1 MIRTLGLTHIALQ
14 VKDVKHSSSFY
25 QKIFGVKEMYCYP
38 DFIQVQTP
46 GSKDIIV
53 FEKQK
58 KKTVSSKKGFHFG
71 FRLSKP
77 SDLKPIIKKIKNAGG
92 KIKETGEF
100 VPGEP
105 YVFFYDPDGYEIE
118 IWFEKIPASLRSFK

>member
-1 MIRTLGLTHIALQ
+1 MIKTFGLTHIALR
-14 VKDVKHSSSFY
+14 VKDINRSSAFY

-46 GSKDIIV
+46 GSRDIIV

-58 KKTVSSKKGFHFG
+58 KKTRPVKNGFHFG
-71 FRLSKP
+71 FRLPKP
-77 SDLKPIIKKIKNAGG
+77 SHLKPIIKKIKDAGG

-118 IWFEKIPASLRSFK
+118 IWFEKIPPSLKSFN

>member
-14 VKDVKHSSSFY
+14 VKDVKRSSLFY
-25 QKIFGVKEMYCYP
+25 QKVFGAKEMYRSP

-46 GSKDIIV
+46 GSKDIVV
-53 FEKQK
+53 FEKQRK
-58 KKTVSSKKGFHFG
+58 KSPIKTGFHFG
-71 FRLSKP
+71 FRL
-77 SDLKPIIKKIKNAGG
+77 LKPLRIESIIKTVEKAGG
-92 KIKETGEF
+92 KIKESGEF

-118 IWFEKIPASLRSFK
+118 IWFEKIPASHKSFN

>member
-1 MIRTLGLTHIALQ
+1 MIKTLGLTHIALP
-14 VKDVKHSSSFY
+14 VKDVKRSSAFY
-25 QKIFGVKEMYCYP
+25 QKVFGVKEMYCYP

-58 KKTVSSKKGFHFG
+58 KKITSSRKDFHFG
-71 FRLSKP
+71 FRLPTP
-77 SDLKPIIKKIKNAGG
+77 SDLKPIIKKIKSAGG
-92 KIKETGEF
+92 KIRETGEF

-105 YVFFYDPDGYEIE
+105 YLFFYDPDGYEIE
-118 IWFEKIPASLRSFK
+118 IWFEKIPPSLKSFN

>member
-1 MIRTLGLTHIALQ
+1 MIKTFGLTHIALS
-14 VKDVKHSSSFY
+14 VRDVKQSSAFY
-25 QKIFGVKEMYCYP
+25 QKIFGVKEMYSYP

-58 KKTVSSKKGFHFG
+58 KKTVNAKKGFHFG
-71 FRLSKP
+71 FRLPKP
-77 SDLKPIIKKIKNAGG
+77 SELKTIIKKIKEAGG

-105 YVFFYDPDGYEIE
+105 YVFFYDPDGYKIE
-118 IWFEKIPASLRSFK
+118 IWFEKIPASLKSFN

>member
-1 MIRTLGLTHIALQ
+1 MIKTFGLTHIALQ
-14 VKDVKHSSSFY
+14 VKDIKRSSKFY
-25 QKIFGVKEMYCYP
+25 QTIFGVKEMYSYP

-58 KKTVSSKKGFHFG
+58 KKTVTSTKGFHFG
-71 FRLSKP
+71 FRLPKP
-77 SDLKPIIKKIKNAGG
+77 SALKPIITKIKSAGG

-118 IWFEKIPASLRSFK
+118 IWFEKIPDSLKSFK

>member
-1 MIRTLGLTHIALQ
+1 MIKTLGLTHIALP
-14 VKDVKHSSSFY
+14 VKDVKRSSLFY
-25 QKIFGVKEMYCYP
+25 QKIFGVKEMYSYP

-53 FEKQK
+53 FETQK
-58 KKTVSSKKGFHFG
+58 KRVTTKKEFHFG
-71 FRLSKP
+71 FRLPKP
-77 SDLKPIIKKIKNAGG
+77 ANLKPIIKKIKDAGG

-118 IWFEKIPASLRSFK
+118 IWFEKIPASLKAFT

>member
-1 MIRTLGLTHIALQ
+1 MIKTFGLTHIALP
-14 VKDVKHSSSFY
+14 VKDVKRSSVFY

-53 FEKQK
+53 FETQK
-58 KKTVSSKKGFHFG
+58 KKTPNSKKEFHFG
-71 FRLSKP
+71 FRLPKP
-77 SDLKPIIKKIKNAGG
+77 SDLRPIIKKIKEAGG

-118 IWFEKIPASLRSFK
+118 IWFEKIPASLKSFN